1 MEAAKDLLTYIP
13 QISFVIFGELHLF
26 HYVIL
31 RHRVISSDGG
41 LVGSPQSFLEY
52 QLVLSLFPTLPQKK

>member
-1 MEAAKDLLTYIP
+1 MKTYIP

-31 RHRVISSDGG
+31 RQPVISSDGG
-41 LVGSPQSFLEY
+41 LVGSPQSFFESSAGAHTL
-52 QLVLSLFPTLPQKK
+52 PTLPQKK